1 MLSEKG
7 RTSRV
12 AVKFQQNLWEEDFYE
27 NEELDEV
34 SLHADV
40 IGTSYDHGSVSH
52 SFCGRGRRRYDRSY
66 IF

>member
-27 NEELDEV
+27 NEELD
-34 SLHADV
+34 
-40 IGTSYDHGSVSH
+40 
-52 SFCGRGRRRYDRSY
+52 
-66 IF
+66 

>member
-1 MLSEKG
+1 M
-7 RTSRV
+7 

-52 SFCGRGRRRYDRSY
+52 SFCGRGRRR
-66 IF
+66 